1 MKRNIQQR
9 WKEFGA
15 KRLPVIRTRWLSA
28 PNLRDKPLSAMPRGA
43 YVSAPGMGNNLVVK
57 VHYRLGSRNC

>member
-15 KRLPVIRTRWLSA
+15 KRLPVMRTRWLSA

-43 YVSAPGMGNNLVVK
+43 YVILVWVIWRLKPKNN
-57 VHYRLGSRNC
+57 HSMA

>member
-9 WKEFGA
+9 WKKFRA
-15 KRLPVIRTRWLSA
+15 KRLPVMRTRWLSA

-43 YVSAPGMGNNLVVK
+43 YVILVWVIWRLKPKNN
-57 VHYRLGSRNC
+57 HSMD